1 MMSMIELALNDVA
14 CTSCIGRIKNRMKK
28 YHGVE
33 KVRVVSGSG
42 KIEINYNEEMIQ
54 PEEIT
59 QNINK
64 LAIRIFD

>member
-1 MMSMIELALNDVA
+1 MSMMELALNDVA
-14 CTSCIGRIKNRMKK
+14 CTSCIGRIRKRMKK
-28 YHGVE
+28 YDGVE

-42 KIEINYNEEMIQ
+42 KIEIDYNEEKIQ